1 MEPPRLFDIN
11 NVGVIEMPIFNFMD
25 DDALG
30 KVASVDTATVVVD
43 VDNVDQLKRLQVN
56 HLAVLQ
62 SSRPGQ
68 HLIGLIVQ
76 VTRKKA
82 VSEII
87 DEGVVDQSPELNLCK
102 IALIGTLL
110 DRDGEKEN
118 VFRRTLES
126 VPEIDANC
134 FSLEGGNLTGF
145 MRTLSSIADDGN
157 ALTLGKYTL
166 DEHAIAYLNGNKFF
180 QRHAFIGGSTGSG
193 KSWTTARIIEQMA
206 ALSSANAIVF
216 DLHGEYSPLVGDG
229 IQQLKVAGPAD
240 VEAGRTLDDGILYLP
255 YWLLSYEALVSM
267 FVDRSDQN
275 APNQAMIVAREI
287 NQSKRKYLE
296 DNGHDDILSHF
307 TVDSPVPF
315 DLHEL
320 LDRLNYINTEM
331 VQGARAGSEKQGEFF
346 GKLARMISR
355 LENKISDRRLGF
367 LFNGGDDIMDFSWL
381 SRLSTKLLGSTS
393 ENGRAG
399 IKIVNFSEVP
409 SDILPLIVS
418 LVARVAFSVQQWTP
432 GELRHPI
439 ALLCDE
445 AHLYMPQR
453 SSADSADSVSIDIFE
468 RIAKE
473 GRKYGVSLVVISQR
487 PSEVNKTMLSQCSN
501 FISMRLTNA
510 EDQGV
515 IKKLLPDSL
524 GGFGDIL
531 PTLDTGEALVVGDAS
546 LLPSRIRI
554 DEPLNR
560 PNSGTVDFWDE
571 WQSPVEEGRLPLAI
585 DNWRKQNIQ

>member
-1 MEPPRLFDIN
+1 MI
-11 NVGVIEMPIFNFMD
+11 
-25 DDALG
+25 
-30 KVASVDTATVVVD
+30 VD
-43 VDNVDQLKRLQVN
+43 VENVDQLKRLQVN

-68 HLIGLIVQ
+68 HLIGLITQ
-76 VTRKKA
+76 VTRKRG
-82 VSEII
+82 I
-87 DEGVVDQSPELNLCK
+87 EGLVNEGINDQPSELNLCR
-102 IALIGTLL
+102 IALIGTML
-110 DRDGEKEN
+110 DRDGAKEN

-134 FSLEGGNLTGF
+134 FSLEGDNLTGF
-145 MRTLSSIADDGN
+145 MRTLSSVSADGN

-166 DEHAIAYLNGNKFF
+166 DEHAVAYLNGNKFF

-193 KSWTTARIIEQMA
+193 KSWTTAKIIEQMSR
-206 ALSSANAIVF
+206 LSTANAIVF
-216 DLHGEYSPLVGDG
+216 DLHGEHAPLVGNG
-229 IQQLKVAGPAD
+229 IQHFKVAGPAD
-240 VEAGRTLDDGILYLP
+240 VEAKKTIGDGVLYLP

-275 APNQAMIVAREI
+275 APNQAMIMAREI
-287 NQSKRKYLE
+287 NQAKRKYLE
-296 DNGHDDILSHF
+296 DGGQQDVLKHF

-315 DLHEL
+315 S
-320 LDRLNYINTEM
+320 LDVLMSRLNEINVEM
-331 VQGARAGSEKQGEFF
+331 VPGARGDKQGDFN
-346 GKLARMISR
+346 GKLSRMISR

-367 LFNGGDDIMDFSWL
+367 MFSGGGDVLDFSWL
-381 SRLSTKLLGSTS
+381 EKFTTAVLGSTG
-393 ENGRAG
+393 ENSKAG
-399 IKIVNFSEVP
+399 IKIINFSEVP
-409 SDILPLIVS
+409 SDVLPLIVS
-418 LVARVAFSVQQWTP
+418 LVARVTFSVQQWTP
-432 GELRHPI
+432 SELRHPI

-453 SSADSADSVSIDIFE
+453 NMAESADDISLDIFE

-501 FISMRLTNA
+501 FVSMRLTNA

-515 IKKLLPDSL
+515 IKRLLPDSL
-524 GGFGDIL
+524 GGFSDIL

-554 DEPLNR
+554 DEPLNK
-560 PNSGTVDFWDE
+560 PKSGTVNFWDE
-571 WQSPVEEGRLPLAI
+571 WQKPVNDKRLSIAV

>member
-1 MEPPRLFDIN
+1 
-11 NVGVIEMPIFNFMD
+11 MPIFNFKD
-25 DDALG
+25 EEALG
-30 KVASVDTATVVVD
+30 KVASVDTANVIVD
-43 VDNVDQLKRLQVN
+43 VENVDKLKRLQVN

-68 HLIGLIVQ
+68 HLIGLITQ
-76 VTRKKA
+76 VTRKR
-82 VSEII
+82 
-87 DEGVVDQSPELNLCK
+87 GVEDIANDGINDHASELNLCR
-102 IALIGTLL
+102 ISLIGTML

-134 FSLEGGNLTGF
+134 FSLEGENLTGF
-145 MRTLSSIADDGN
+145 MRTLSNVSADGN
-157 ALTLGKYTL
+157 VLTLGKYTL
-166 DEHAIAYLNGNKFF
+166 DEHAVAYLNGNKFF

-193 KSWTTARIIEQMA
+193 KSWTTAKIIEQMA
-206 ALSSANAIVF
+206 GLKTANAIVF
-216 DLHGEYSPLVGDG
+216 DLHGEYSPLVGAG
-229 IQQLKVAGPAD
+229 IQHIKVAGPAD
-240 VEAGRTLDDGILYLP
+240 VETKKTIGDGVLYLP

-275 APNQAMIVAREI
+275 APNQAMIMAREI
-287 NQSKRKYLE
+287 NQAKRKYLE
-296 DNGHDDILSHF
+296 DNAQHDVLKHF

-315 DLHEL
+315 DLEHL
-320 LDRLNYINTEM
+320 MRRLNEINVEM
-331 VQGARAGSEKQGEFF
+331 VPGAKAGTEKQGDFN
-346 GKLARMISR
+346 GKLSRMISR

-367 LFNGGDDIMDFSWL
+367 TFNGGGDVLEFTWL
-381 SRLSTKLLGSTS
+381 EKFTTAVLGSTG
-393 ENGRAG
+393 ENEKAG
-399 IKIVNFSEVP
+399 IKIINFSEVP
-409 SDILPLIVS
+409 SDVLPLIVS
-418 LVARVAFSVQQWTP
+418 LVARVTFSVQQWTP
-432 GELRHPI
+432 SELRHPI

-453 SSADSADSVSIDIFE
+453 NMADSADDISLDIFE

-501 FISMRLTNA
+501 FVSMRLTNA

-515 IKKLLPDSL
+515 IKRLLPDSL
-524 GGFGDIL
+524 GGFSDIL

-554 DEPLNR
+554 DEPQNK
-560 PNSGTVDFWDE
+560 PNSGTVNFWDE
-571 WQSPVEEGRLPLAI
+571 WQKPVKDKRLSTAV
-585 DNWRKQNIQ
+585 DNWRKQSVQ

>member
-1 MEPPRLFDIN
+1 ML
-11 NVGVIEMPIFNFMD
+11 IFNFKD
-25 DDALG
+25 EEALG
-30 KVASVDTATVVVD
+30 KVASVDTTNVIVEVE
-43 VDNVDQLKRLQVN
+43 NVDQLKRLQVN

-68 HLIGLIVQ
+68 HLIGLITQ
-76 VTRKKA
+76 VTRKRGI
-82 VSEII
+82 EDII
-87 DEGVVDQSPELNLCK
+87 NDGINDHASELNLCR
-102 IALIGTLL
+102 IALIGTML
-110 DRDGEKEN
+110 DRDGEKKN

-134 FSLEGGNLTGF
+134 FSLESENLTGF
-145 MRTLSSIADDGN
+145 MRTLSSVSADGN

-166 DEHAIAYLNGNKFF
+166 DEHAVAYLNGNKFF

-193 KSWTTARIIEQMA
+193 KSWTTAKIIEQMSG
-206 ALSSANAIVF
+206 LTTVNAIVF
-216 DLHGEYSPLVGDG
+216 DLHGEYSPLVGQG
-229 IQQLKVAGPAD
+229 IQHFKVAGPAD
-240 VEAGRTLDDGILYLP
+240 VESKKTIGDGVLFLP

-275 APNQAMIVAREI
+275 APNQAMIMAREV
-287 NQSKRKYLE
+287 NQAKQKYLE
-296 DNGHDDILSHF
+296 ENSLQDVLKHF

-315 DLHEL
+315 S
-320 LDRLNYINTEM
+320 LDALMERLNDINVEM
-331 VQGARAGSEKQGEFF
+331 VPGAKAGTEKQGDFF

-367 LFNGGDDIMDFSWL
+367 MFNGGGDVLDFTWL
-381 SRLSTKLLGSTS
+381 EKFTTAILGSAD
-393 ENGRAG
+393 ENGKAG

-418 LVARVAFSVQQWTP
+418 LVARITFSVQQWTP
-432 GELRHPI
+432 SKLRHPI

-453 SSADSADSVSIDIFE
+453 NMADAADDISLDIFE

-501 FISMRLTNA
+501 FVSMRLTNA

-515 IKKLLPDSL
+515 IKRLLPDSL
-524 GGFGDIL
+524 GGFSDIL

-554 DEPLNR
+554 DEPKNK
-560 PNSGTVDFWDE
+560 PNSGTVNFWDE
-571 WQSPVEEGRLPLAI
+571 WQKPVKDKRLSIAV
-585 DNWRKQNIQ
+585 DNWRKQSIQ

>member
-1 MEPPRLFDIN
+1 
-11 NVGVIEMPIFNFMD
+11 MPIFNFKD
-25 DDALG
+25 KDALG
-30 KVASVDTATVVVD
+30 KVASVDTTNVIVD
-43 VDNVDQLKRLQVN
+43 VENVDQLKRLQVN

-68 HLIGLIVQ
+68 HLIGLITQ
-76 VTRKKA
+76 VTRKRGIEDIA
-82 VSEII
+82 GDGIS
-87 DEGVVDQSPELNLCK
+87 DQTSELNLCK
-102 IALIGTLL
+102 IALIGTML
-110 DRDGEKEN
+110 DRDGGKEN

-134 FSLEGGNLTGF
+134 FSLEGENLTGF
-145 MRTLSSIADDGN
+145 MRTLSSVSADGN

-166 DEHAIAYLNGNKFF
+166 DEHAVAYLNGNKFF

-193 KSWTTARIIEQMA
+193 KSWTTAKIIEQMA
-206 ALSSANAIVF
+206 GLSTANAIVF
-216 DLHGEYSPLVGDG
+216 DLHGEYSPLVGQG
-229 IQQLKVAGPAD
+229 IQHFKVAGPAD
-240 VEAGRTLDDGILYLP
+240 VEAKRTIDDGVLYLP
-255 YWLLSYEALVSM
+255 YWLLSYEALVAM

-275 APNQAMIVAREI
+275 APNQAMIMAREI
-287 NQSKRKYLE
+287 NQAKRKYLE
-296 DNGHDDILSHF
+296 DDDQQEILKHF

-315 DLHEL
+315 DLNVL
-320 LDRLNYINTEM
+320 MGRLNDINVEM
-331 VQGARAGSEKQGEFF
+331 VPGAAAGKEKQGDFF

-367 LFNGGDDIMDFSWL
+367 MFNGGGDVLDFSWL
-381 SRLSTKLLGSTS
+381 EKFTTAVLGSS
-393 ENGRAG
+393 GENGKAG
-399 IKIVNFSEVP
+399 IKIINFSEVP
-409 SDILPLIVS
+409 SDVLPLIVS
-418 LVARVAFSVQQWTP
+418 LVARVTFSVQQWTP
-432 GELRHPI
+432 SELRHPI

-453 SSADSADSVSIDIFE
+453 SMAESADDISLDIFE

-501 FISMRLTNA
+501 FVSMRLTNA

-515 IKKLLPDSL
+515 IKRLLPDSL
-524 GGFGDIL
+524 GGFSDIL

-554 DEPLNR
+554 DEPINK
-560 PNSGTVDFWDE
+560 PNSGTVNFWDE
-571 WQSPVEEGRLPLAI
+571 WQKPVKDKRLSIAV

>member
-1 MEPPRLFDIN
+1 
-11 NVGVIEMPIFNFMD
+11 MPIFNFRD
-25 DDALG
+25 EDALG
-30 KVASVDTATVVVD
+30 KVASVDTTNVIVD
-43 VDNVDQLKRLQVN
+43 VENIDQLKRLQVN

-68 HLIGLIVQ
+68 HLIGLITQ
-76 VTRKKA
+76 VTRKRGIEDIADDGIGEKT
-82 VSEII
+82 S
-87 DEGVVDQSPELNLCK
+87 ELNLCK
-102 IALIGTLL
+102 IALIGTML
-110 DRDGEKEN
+110 DRDGDREN

-134 FSLEGGNLTGF
+134 FSLDGENLTSF
-145 MRTLSSIADDGN
+145 MRTLSSVSADGN

-166 DEHAIAYLNGNKFF
+166 DEHAVAYLNGNKFF

-193 KSWTTARIIEQMA
+193 KSWTTAKIIEQMA
-206 ALSSANAIVF
+206 GLSTANGIVF
-216 DLHGEYSPLVGDG
+216 DLHGEYSPLVGSG
-229 IQQLKVAGPAD
+229 IQHFKVAGPAD
-240 VEAGRTLDDGILYLP
+240 VEAKRTIDDGVLYLP

-275 APNQAMIVAREI
+275 APNQAMIMAREI
-287 NQSKRKYLE
+287 NLAKQKYLE
-296 DNGHDDILSHF
+296 DGDKTDVLKHF

-315 DLHEL
+315 S
-320 LDRLNYINTEM
+320 LDFLMGRLNDINVEM
-331 VQGARAGSEKQGEFF
+331 VPGARGEKQGDFN
-346 GKLARMISR
+346 GKLSRMISR

-367 LFNGGDDIMDFSWL
+367 MFHGGVDVLDFSWL
-381 SRLSTKLLGSTS
+381 EKFITAVLGSS
-393 ENGRAG
+393 GENGKAG
-399 IKIVNFSEVP
+399 IKIINFSEVP
-409 SDILPLIVS
+409 SDVLPLIVS
-418 LVARVAFSVQQWTP
+418 LVARVTFSVQQWTP
-432 GELRHPI
+432 SELRHPI

-453 SSADSADSVSIDIFE
+453 NMAESADDISLDIFE

-501 FISMRLTNA
+501 FVSMRLTNA

-515 IKKLLPDSL
+515 IKRLLPDSL
-524 GGFGDIL
+524 GGFSDIL

-554 DEPLNR
+554 DEPKNK
-560 PNSGTVDFWDE
+560 PNSGTVNFWDE
-571 WQSPVEEGRLPLAI
+571 WQKPVKDKRLSIAV

>member
-1 MEPPRLFDIN
+1 MSL
-11 NVGVIEMPIFNFMD
+11 FNFKD
-25 DDALG
+25 EEALG
-30 KVASVDTATVVVD
+30 KVASVDTTNVVVD
-43 VDNVDQLKRLQVN
+43 VENVECLKRLQVN

-68 HLIGLIVQ
+68 HLIGLITQ
-76 VTRKKA
+76 VTRKRDF
-82 VSEII
+82 EI
-87 DEGVVDQSPELNLCK
+87 VVNDGITEQTSELNLCR
-102 IALIGTLL
+102 IALIGTML

-134 FSLEGGNLTGF
+134 FSLEGENLTGF
-145 MRTLSSIADDGN
+145 MRTLSNVAADGKS
-157 ALTLGKYTL
+157 LTLGKYTL
-166 DEHAIAYLNGNKFF
+166 DEHAVAYLNGNKFF

-193 KSWTTARIIEQMA
+193 KSWTTAKIIEQMSG
-206 ALSSANAIVF
+206 LSTANAIVF
-216 DLHGEYSPLVGDG
+216 DLHGEYAPLVGKE
-229 IQQLKVAGPAD
+229 IQHFKVAGPAD
-240 VEAGRTLDDGILYLP
+240 VDAKRTINDGTLYLP

-267 FVDRSDQN
+267 FVDRTDQN
-275 APNQAMIVAREI
+275 APNQAMIMAREI
-287 NQSKRKYLE
+287 NQAKRSYLE
-296 DNGHDDILSHF
+296 NNGENEVLKHF

-315 DLHEL
+315 DLDAL
-320 LDRLNYINTEM
+320 MKRLNDINVEM
-331 VQGARAGSEKQGEFF
+331 VPGAKAGTEKQGDFF

-367 LFNGGDDIMDFSWL
+367 MFSGGEDILNFEWL
-381 SRLSTKLLGSTS
+381 EKFTNSVLGSS
-393 ENGRAG
+393 DENGNAG
-399 IKIVNFSEVP
+399 IKIIDFSEVP
-409 SDILPLIVS
+409 SDVLPLIVS
-418 LVARVAFSVQQWTP
+418 LVARVTFSVQQWTP
-432 GELRHPI
+432 SELRHPI

-453 SSADSADSVSIDIFE
+453 NMADSADDISLDIFE

-501 FISMRLTNA
+501 FVSMRLTNA
-510 EDQGV
+510 EDQSV
-515 IKKLLPDSL
+515 IKRLLPDSL
-524 GGFGDIL
+524 GGFSDIL

-554 DEPLNR
+554 DEPKNK
-560 PNSGTVDFWDE
+560 PNSGTVNFWDE
-571 WQSPVEEGRLPLAI
+571 WQKPAKEKRLSTAV

>member
-1 MEPPRLFDIN
+1 
-11 NVGVIEMPIFNFMD
+11 MPIFTFED
-25 DDALG
+25 EEALG
-30 KVASVDTATVVVD
+30 KVASVDTTTVIVD
-43 VDNVDQLKRLQVN
+43 VENIDQLKRLQVN

-62 SSRPGQ
+62 SSKPGQ
-68 HLIGLIVQ
+68 HLIGLITQ
-76 VTRKKA
+76 VTRKRGI
-82 VSEII
+82 EDII
-87 DEGVVDQSPELNLCK
+87 NDGINDHVPELNLCR
-102 IALIGTLL
+102 ISLIGTML

-126 VPEIDANC
+126 VPEIDAYC
-134 FSLEGGNLTGF
+134 FSLEGENLTGF
-145 MRTLSSIADDGN
+145 MRTLSSVSADGN

-166 DEHAIAYLNGNKFF
+166 DEHAVAYLNGNKFF

-193 KSWTTARIIEQMA
+193 KSWTTAKIIEQMSG
-206 ALSSANAIVF
+206 LSTANAIVF
-216 DLHGEYSPLVGDG
+216 DLHGEYAPLVGKG
-229 IQQLKVAGPAD
+229 IQHFKVAGPAD
-240 VEAGRTLDDGILYLP
+240 VEAKRTIDDAVIYLP

-275 APNQAMIVAREI
+275 APNQAMIMAREI
-287 NQSKRKYLE
+287 NHAKRKYLE
-296 DNGHDDILSHF
+296 DNGQQEVLKHF

-315 DLHEL
+315 DLDFL
-320 LDRLNYINTEM
+320 MSKLNEINVEM
-331 VQGARAGSEKQGEFF
+331 VAGARGEKQGDFF

-367 LFNGGDDIMDFSWL
+367 MFSGGGNVLDFTWL
-381 SRLSTKLLGSTS
+381 EKFTTAILGSTD

-399 IKIVNFSEVP
+399 IKIINFSEVP
-409 SDILPLIVS
+409 SDVLPLIVS
-418 LVARVAFSVQQWTP
+418 LVARVTFSVQQWTP
-432 GELRHPI
+432 SELRHPI

-453 SSADSADSVSIDIFE
+453 NMADSADDISLDIFE

-501 FISMRLTNA
+501 FVSMRLTNA

-515 IKKLLPDSL
+515 IKRLLPDSL
-524 GGFGDIL
+524 GGFSDIL

-554 DEPLNR
+554 DEPQNK

-571 WQSPVEEGRLPLAI
+571 WQKPVKDKRLSVAV

>member
-1 MEPPRLFDIN
+1 
-11 NVGVIEMPIFNFMD
+11 MPIFTFED
-25 DDALG
+25 EEALG
-30 KVASVDTATVVVD
+30 KVASVDTTTVIVD
-43 VDNVDQLKRLQVN
+43 VENVDQLKRLQVN

-68 HLIGLIVQ
+68 HLIGLITQ
-76 VTRKKA
+76 VTRKRGI
-82 VSEII
+82 EDII
-87 DEGVVDQSPELNLCK
+87 NDGINDHAPELNLCR
-102 IALIGTLL
+102 ISLIGTML

-134 FSLEGGNLTGF
+134 FSLEGENLTGF
-145 MRTLSSIADDGN
+145 MRTLSSVSADGN

-166 DEHAIAYLNGNKFF
+166 DEHAVAYLNGNKFF

-193 KSWTTARIIEQMA
+193 KSWTTAKIIEQMSG
-206 ALSSANAIVF
+206 LSTANAIVF
-216 DLHGEYSPLVGDG
+216 DLHGEYAPLVGKG
-229 IQQLKVAGPAD
+229 IQHFKVAGPAD
-240 VEAGRTLDDGILYLP
+240 VEAKRTIDDAVIYLP

-275 APNQAMIVAREI
+275 APNQAMIMAREI
-287 NQSKRKYLE
+287 NHAKRKYLE
-296 DNGHDDILSHF
+296 DNGQQDVLKHF

-315 DLHEL
+315 DLDFL
-320 LDRLNYINTEM
+320 MSKLNEINVEM
-331 VQGARAGSEKQGEFF
+331 VAGARGEKQGDFF

-367 LFNGGDDIMDFSWL
+367 MFSGGGNVLDFTWL
-381 SRLSTKLLGSTS
+381 EKFTTAILGSTD

-399 IKIVNFSEVP
+399 IKIINFSEVP
-409 SDILPLIVS
+409 SDVLPLIVS
-418 LVARVAFSVQQWTP
+418 LVARVTFSVQQWTP
-432 GELRHPI
+432 SELRHPI

-453 SSADSADSVSIDIFE
+453 NMADSADDISLDIFE

-501 FISMRLTNA
+501 FVSMRLTNA

-515 IKKLLPDSL
+515 IKRLLPDSL
-524 GGFGDIL
+524 GGFSDIL

-554 DEPLNR
+554 DEPQNK

-571 WQSPVEEGRLPLAI
+571 WQKPVKDTRLSVAV

>member
-1 MEPPRLFDIN
+1 
-11 NVGVIEMPIFNFMD
+11 MPIFDFKD
-25 DDALG
+25 KDALG
-30 KVASVDTATVVVD
+30 KVASVDTTNVIVD
-43 VDNVDQLKRLQVN
+43 VENVDQLKRLQVN

-68 HLIGLIVQ
+68 HLIGLITQ
-76 VTRKKA
+76 VTRKRGIEDIA
-82 VSEII
+82 GDGIS
-87 DEGVVDQSPELNLCK
+87 DQTSELNLCK
-102 IALIGTLL
+102 IALIGTML
-110 DRDGEKEN
+110 DRDGGKEN

-134 FSLEGGNLTGF
+134 FSLEGENLTNF
-145 MRTLSSIADDGN
+145 MRTLSSVSADGN

-166 DEHAIAYLNGNKFF
+166 DEHAVAYLNGNKFF

-193 KSWTTARIIEQMA
+193 KSWTTAKIIEQMA
-206 ALSSANAIVF
+206 GLSTANAIVF
-216 DLHGEYSPLVGDG
+216 DLHGEYSPLVGLG
-229 IQQLKVAGPAD
+229 IQHFKVAGPAD
-240 VEAGRTLDDGILYLP
+240 VEAKRTIDDGVLYLP
-255 YWLLSYEALVSM
+255 YWLLSYEALVAM

-275 APNQAMIVAREI
+275 APNQAMIMAREI
-287 NQSKRKYLE
+287 NQAKRKYLE
-296 DNGHDDILSHF
+296 DGDQQEILKHF

-315 DLHEL
+315 DLNVL
-320 LDRLNYINTEM
+320 MDRLNEINVEM
-331 VQGARAGSEKQGEFF
+331 IPGARAGSEKQGDFF

-367 LFNGGDDIMDFSWL
+367 MFSGGGDVLDFTWL
-381 SRLSTKLLGSTS
+381 EKFTTAVLGSS
-393 ENGRAG
+393 GENGKAG
-399 IKIVNFSEVP
+399 IKIINFSEVP
-409 SDILPLIVS
+409 SDVLPLIVS
-418 LVARVAFSVQQWTP
+418 LVARVTFSVQQWTP
-432 GELRHPI
+432 SELRHPI

-453 SSADSADSVSIDIFE
+453 SMAESADDISLDIFE

-501 FISMRLTNA
+501 FVSMRLTNA

-515 IKKLLPDSL
+515 IKRLLPDSL
-524 GGFGDIL
+524 GGFSDIL

-554 DEPLNR
+554 DEPINK
-560 PNSGTVDFWDE
+560 PNSGTVNFWDE
-571 WQSPVEEGRLPLAI
+571 WQKPVKDKRLPTAV

>member
-1 MEPPRLFDIN
+1 
-11 NVGVIEMPIFNFMD
+11 MPIFNFMD
-25 DDALG
+25 EDALG
-30 KVASVDTATVVVD
+30 KVASVDTTNVIVD
-43 VDNVDQLKRLQVN
+43 VENIDQLKRLQVN

-68 HLIGLIVQ
+68 HLIGLITQ
-76 VTRKKA
+76 VTRKRGIEDIADDGIGEKT
-82 VSEII
+82 S
-87 DEGVVDQSPELNLCK
+87 ELNLCK
-102 IALIGTLL
+102 IALIGTML
-110 DRDGEKEN
+110 DRDGDREN

-134 FSLEGGNLTGF
+134 FSLDGENLTSF
-145 MRTLSSIADDGN
+145 MRTLSSVATDGN

-166 DEHAIAYLNGNKFF
+166 DEHAVAYLNGNKFF

-193 KSWTTARIIEQMA
+193 KSWTTAKIIEQMA
-206 ALSSANAIVF
+206 GLSTANGIVF
-216 DLHGEYSPLVGDG
+216 DLHGEYSPLVGSG
-229 IQQLKVAGPAD
+229 IQHFKVAGPAD
-240 VEAGRTLDDGILYLP
+240 VEAKRTIDDGVLYLP

-275 APNQAMIVAREI
+275 APNQAMIMAREI
-287 NQSKRKYLE
+287 NLAKQKYLK
-296 DNGHDDILSHF
+296 DGDKTDVLKHF

-315 DLHEL
+315 S
-320 LDRLNYINTEM
+320 LDFLMGKLNDINVEM
-331 VQGARAGSEKQGEFF
+331 VPGARGEKQGDFN
-346 GKLARMISR
+346 GKLSRMISR

-367 LFNGGDDIMDFSWL
+367 MFHGGVDVLDFSWL
-381 SRLSTKLLGSTS
+381 EKFITAVLGSS
-393 ENGRAG
+393 EENGKAG
-399 IKIVNFSEVP
+399 IKIINFSEVP
-409 SDILPLIVS
+409 SDVLPLIVS
-418 LVARVAFSVQQWTP
+418 LVARVTFSVQQWTP
-432 GELRHPI
+432 SELRHPI

-453 SSADSADSVSIDIFE
+453 NMAESADDISLDIFE

-501 FISMRLTNA
+501 FVSMRLTNA

-515 IKKLLPDSL
+515 IKRLLPDSL
-524 GGFGDIL
+524 GGFSDIL

-554 DEPLNR
+554 DEPKNK
-560 PNSGTVDFWDE
+560 PNSGTVNFWDE
-571 WQSPVEEGRLPLAI
+571 WQKPVKDKRLSIAV